1 MSQTVPYSLMVHG
14 GAGALDNVKDD
25 RTAVRYL
32 ESIRRILE
40 HGREILELGGSALQT
55 VEACASLLEDDPVF
69 NAGCGSVLNEDGKV
83 EMDAAIMDGRDLS
96 AGAVAAVDNIANPI
110 QLARFVMTESEHVM
124 LIAEGAMRFAD
135 HCGMERAPENY
146 FYTPERVEQLKQARL
161 KHKVML
167 DHDDLETDSEDQKY
181 GTIGAIAR
189 DPLGNLAAATS
200 TGGIVN
206 KRMGRV
212 GDSPII
218 GAGVYAD
225 NETCAVSATGYGE
238 DFVRSV
244 ISKTIS
250 DFIYMKGMN
259 AAEATQA
266 GIDYLNRKV
275 KGRGGVI
282 VIDHDGNC
290 ASGFTTKKMIHGW
303 IEHGGVAVVRF

>member
-1 MSQTVPYSLMVHG
+1 MVHG
-14 GAGALDNVKDD
+14 GAGALDNVKDNK
-25 RTAVRYL
+25 TALRYL

-40 HGREILELGGSALQT
+40 HGREVLELGGSALQA
-55 VEACASLLEDDPVF
+55 VETCASLLEDDPVF
-69 NAGCGSVLNEDGKV
+69 NAGCGSVLNENGKV

-110 QLARFVMTESEHVM
+110 QLARLVMTKSEHVM
-124 LIAEGAMRFAD
+124 LIADGAMRFAD
-135 HCGMERAPENY
+135 HCGVERVPEDY
-146 FYTPERVEQLKQARL
+146 FYTPDRVEQLRQARL
-161 KHKVML
+161 QHKIML
-167 DHDDLETDSEDQKY
+167 DHDNSTQAGEDQKY

-189 DPLGNLAAATS
+189 DPNGNLAAATS

-238 DFVRSV
+238 DFMRSV

-250 DFIYMKGMN
+250 DFIYMKGMD
-259 AAEATQA
+259 ARQATGA
-266 GIDYLNRKV
+266 GIDYLKRKV
-275 KGRGGVI
+275 NGRGGVI
-282 VIDHDGNC
+282 VIDRYGNC
-290 ASGFTTKKMIHGW
+290 ASGFTTRKMIHGW
-303 IEHGGVAVVRF
+303 IERGGEANCRF